1 MPNPLHRWGKPITL
15 LLLWLAVQ
23 LVIKQRVMATPA
35 AVEVVEKPESFGDK
49 ICPADLT
56 TAIDA
61 IISRPEFMRS
71 RWGILIQP
79 LADSAPLYSLES
91 ERFFIPASNIKLFT
105 TAAALRELD
114 EQYRIRTPV
123 YGTGTSP
130 YLTSLRIVGQADPSL
145 SNTQLTDVAQQLKG
159 QGVRLVQ
166 QLIVEDGYTPY
177 GIINPTWEWSD
188 SYLYYGASVNRL
200 ILNQNTVGVTLLPQQ
215 PGKPLRVSWSDG
227 VAARQWRVDNR
238 AVTGKAGIPYSVEI
252 MGVLG
257 EPVLVINGQLAADAA
272 PDFWGLAVRDPANYF
287 LESFRRILEAEGIA
301 VMKALVNES
310 SAEMVSS
317 SDQGMGREVNNRF
330 RSNVNNTE
338 ITNTEITK
346 ELAAV
351 ESLPLALLLKEIN
364 QHSNNLYAEAL
375 LHQLETE
382 VGSESSAKFGLVAV
396 QQSLTELGVDPKSY
410 SLADGSGLSRHNL
423 ASPFAIAQTLRLMAQ
438 TPLAQVYR
446 ESLATAEVSG
456 TLRDRFRDTAAVGKL
471 QAKTGTL
478 SGVSALSGYLDI
490 PNYQT
495 LVFSILVNQSDQ
507 SVTTLYRAIDEIVL
521 LLTRLGYC

>member
-23 LVIKQRVMATPA
+23 LVIKQGVMATPA
-35 AVEVVEKPESFGDK
+35 AVEVVEERKSFGDK

-105 TAAALRELD
+105 TAAALRQLG

-145 SNTQLTDVAQQLKG
+145 TNTQLTDVAQQLKR
-159 QGVRLVQ
+159 QGVTWVQ

-200 ILNQNTVGVTLLPQQ
+200 ILNQNTVGLTLLPQQ

-227 VAARQWRVDNR
+227 VAAKQWRVDNR

-272 PDFWGLAVRDPANYF
+272 PDFWGLAVRDPAHYF

-301 VMKALVNES
+301 VLKALVKES
-310 SAEMVSS
+310 SA
-317 SDQGMGREVNNRF
+317 
-330 RSNVNNTE
+330 NVNNTQ
-338 ITNTEITK
+338 ITNTETTR

-364 QHSNNLYAEAL
+364 QQSNNLYAEAL

-382 VGSESSAKFGLVAV
+382 ERSESSPKFGLGAV

-410 SLADGSGLSRHNL
+410 SMADGSGLSRHNL

-456 TLRDRFRDTAAVGKL
+456 TL
-471 QAKTGTL
+471 
-478 SGVSALSGYLDI
+478 
-490 PNYQT
+490 
-495 LVFSILVNQSDQ
+495 
-507 SVTTLYRAIDEIVL
+507 
-521 LLTRLGYC
+521 

>member
-23 LVIKQRVMATPA
+23 LVIKQGVMATPA
-35 AVEVVEKPESFGDK
+35 AVEVVEEPKSFGDK

-105 TAAALRELD
+105 TAAALRQLG

-200 ILNQNTVGVTLLPQQ
+200 ILNQNTVGLTLLPQQ
-215 PGKPLRVSWSDG
+215 PGKQLRVSWNDE

-272 PDFWGLAVRDPANYF
+272 PDFWGLAVRDPA
-287 LESFRRILEAEGIA
+287 
-301 VMKALVNES
+301 
-310 SAEMVSS
+310 
-317 SDQGMGREVNNRF
+317 
-330 RSNVNNTE
+330 
-338 ITNTEITK
+338 
-346 ELAAV
+346 
-351 ESLPLALLLKEIN
+351 
-364 QHSNNLYAEAL
+364 H
-375 LHQLETE
+375 
-382 VGSESSAKFGLVAV
+382 
-396 QQSLTELGVDPKSY
+396 
-410 SLADGSGLSRHNL
+410 
-423 ASPFAIAQTLRLMAQ
+423 
-438 TPLAQVYR
+438 
-446 ESLATAEVSG
+446 
-456 TLRDRFRDTAAVGKL
+456 
-471 QAKTGTL
+471 
-478 SGVSALSGYLDI
+478 
-490 PNYQT
+490 
-495 LVFSILVNQSDQ
+495 
-507 SVTTLYRAIDEIVL
+507 
-521 LLTRLGYC
+521 

>member
-23 LVIKQRVMATPA
+23 LVIKQGVMATPA
-35 AVEVVEKPESFGDK
+35 AVEVVEERKSFGDK

-105 TAAALRELD
+105 TAAALRQLG

-200 ILNQNTVGVTLLPQQ
+200 ILNQNTVGLTLLPQQ

-227 VAARQWRVDNR
+227 VAAKQWRVDNR

-272 PDFWGLAVRDPANYF
+272 PDFWGLAVRDPAHYF

-301 VMKALVNES
+301 VIKALVKES
-310 SAEMVSS
+310 SA
-317 SDQGMGREVNNRF
+317 
-330 RSNVNNTE
+330 NVNNTQ
-338 ITNTEITK
+338 ITNTEITT

-364 QHSNNLYAEAL
+364 QQSNNLYAEAL

-382 VGSESSAKFGLVAV
+382 ERSESSPKFGLVAV

-410 SLADGSGLSRHNL
+410 SMADGSGLSRHNL

-490 PNYQT
+490 PDYQT
-495 LVFSILVNQSDQ
+495 LVLSILVNQSDQ
-507 SVTTLYRAIDEIVL
+507 SAAKLRNAIDEIVL